1 MASGAGSNGSD
12 PTWPNP
18 GSIKLN
24 KTAEP
29 TGNFGEW
36 KVTLTLEGKQ
46 LKTTTDIVLVIDKS
60 GSMNTGTR
68 LTKAK
73 EAAKS
78 FADSLLTSD
87 SGIRLAAV
95 AFSEG
100 KASQVSGF
108 TDASGRADFKK
119 NIDKITASGGTNI
132 QAGLNAADDLLN
144 RSPADKKYIVLLSDG
159 EPTYSYQGTAAE
171 NSVWPDNRYNF
182 AITKFDFNSVKGAG
196 NSYKFLDFFG
206 NPNPYRIGS
215 YKVEDNGLPTISH
228 AKLLLKQ
235 GISIYSIGLEVGN
248 NNNAEYVLGNSQ
260 DRGYYSATSEDL
272 QRVFSEISSDIKFAA
287 RDAVVSDPMGE
298 KFNLQPGALNGQDY
312 EVSQGE
318 VVWDEAMETFRWEVG
333 TISEGKPATLSYIVV
348 IDPAANPVS
357 DTLYPTN
364 GKTTIDYT
372 NVYGDPHV
380 EKEFIVPEVKIG
392 HVKILVKGYAVN
404 LDGEPVNAAGEVV
417 SSPDL
422 AEQLYSDYH
431 AVNGEN
437 TFPVGGAPISVPSR
451 QIDGYQLKVGDDPT
465 IVTPQAVA
473 DNIVKFGYAKVI
485 EKSVTVKYV
494 DRETDRAI
502 ADPDVIDNA
511 VVGQHIELE
520 AKSIPGYTPE
530 EPTEYSYLVENKD
543 NNEYIFYYTANE
555 QTVVVKYLEKGTEKE
570 LSSPTSVAGKTGEVV
585 KLEAVSVPGY
595 TPEKAEDT
603 YTVKAEGNEYIFYYT
618 ANEQTVTVK
627 YLEKGTEKELS
638 SPISVAG
645 KTGEV
650 VNLEAV
656 SVPGY
661 TPEKV
666 KDTYTVKAGENEYIF
681 YYTANEQTVTV
692 KYLEKGTE
700 KELSSP
706 TSVAGKTGEVVK
718 LEAVSIP
725 GYTPEKAEDTYTVKA
740 EGNEYIFYYT
750 ANEQTV
756 TVKYLEKGTEKELS
770 SPTSVAGKTGEVVK
784 LEAVSIP
791 GYTPEKAE
799 DTYTVKAGENEYI
812 FYYVQDEQP
821 IEERSVTLHHLEEGT
836 GAVLKDTEIHSGKIG
851 DTLSWTAENIT
862 VTDTVYVPVQLNHS
876 YKITDEVVQD
886 YTIYYKKSEPEE
898 NLKLTIQYLDR
909 ASGEPVAVTDAVYG
923 SEGKV
928 ITLLPK
934 APTVTDAV
942 YVPEL
947 ESVEYTFSAELEQS
961 YIFYYNKKTP
971 EPAEQTVTVKYLEQG
986 TNHQLANP
994 TTVKGKVGDTLTLTA
1009 VSVSGYTP
1017 TKSSDTYQIG
1027 DSESQEY
1034 IFYYT
1039 KNSTSGPS
1047 PGGSYTSYTPPSP
1060 PPPIVPP
1067 LPPLPPKLD
1076 TENHFDYIQ
1085 GYPDGMVKPQNN
1097 ISREEVAAI
1106 FYRLMEGESRANYYS
1121 TTNSY
1126 DDVKST
1132 RWSNK
1137 HISTM
1142 TNAGIITGYPDGVFK
1157 PGQSITRAEFAAIAA
1172 RFDKLDERESGL
1184 FTDISGHWAEKYILS
1199 AGNKGW
1205 IKGYTD
1211 GTFRP
1216 NQYITRAEAMSFIN
1230 SVLNRKVKEDGIHK
1244 DAKKWPDNP
1253 ATSWFYED
1261 VIEATNNHD
1270 YSRNADGYEAWDQL
1284 KPHRIEP

>member
-1 MASGAGSNGSD
+1 MRSRMRWIVSWLCTISLVIGMPAMASGAGSNGSD

-60 GSMNTGTR
+60 GSMNTSTR
-68 LTKAK
+68 LSKAK

-132 QAGLNAADDLLN
+132 QAGLKAADDLLKN
-144 RSPADKKYIVLLSDG
+144 SPADKKYIVLLSDG
-159 EPTYSYQGTAAE
+159 EPTYSYKGTAAE

-182 AITKFDFNSVKGAG
+182 AITEFDFNSVKGTG
-196 NSYKFLDFFG
+196 SNYTLLDFFG
-206 NPNPYRIGS
+206 YPNPYEIGS
-215 YKVEDNGLPTISH
+215 YQVGDNGLPTISH

-287 RDAVVSDPMGE
+287 RDAVVTDPMGE
-298 KFNLQPGALNGQDY
+298 KFNLQPGALNGRDY

-318 VVWDEAMETFRWEVG
+318 VVWDEATETFRWEVG

-364 GKTTIDYT
+364 GKTTVDYT

-417 SSPDL
+417 ANPDL

-431 AVNGEN
+431 TVNGES

-465 IVTPQAVA
+465 IVTLQAVA

-494 DRETDRAI
+494 DRESDRAI
-502 ADPDVIDNA
+502 ADPDVIDKA

-530 EPTEYSYLVENKD
+530 EPTTYSYLVENKD
-543 NNEYIFYYTANE
+543 NNEYIFYY
-555 QTVVVKYLEKGTEKE
+555 
-570 LSSPTSVAGKTGEVV
+570 
-585 KLEAVSVPGY
+585 
-595 TPEKAEDT
+595 
-603 YTVKAEGNEYIFYYT
+603 
-618 ANEQTVTVK
+618 
-627 YLEKGTEKELS
+627 
-638 SPISVAG
+638 
-645 KTGEV
+645 
-650 VNLEAV
+650 
-656 SVPGY
+656 
-661 TPEKV
+661 
-666 KDTYTVKAGENEYIF
+666 
-681 YYTANEQTVTV
+681 
-692 KYLEKGTE
+692 
-700 KELSSP
+700 
-706 TSVAGKTGEVVK
+706 
-718 LEAVSIP
+718 
-725 GYTPEKAEDTYTVKA
+725 
-740 EGNEYIFYYT
+740 
-750 ANEQTV
+750 
-756 TVKYLEKGTEKELS
+756 
-770 SPTSVAGKTGEVVK
+770 
-784 LEAVSIP
+784 
-791 GYTPEKAE
+791 
-799 DTYTVKAGENEYI
+799 
-812 FYYVQDEQP
+812 VQDEHP
-821 IEERSVTLHHLEEGT
+821 VEERSVTLHHLEEGT
-836 GAVLKDTEIHSGKIG
+836 EAILKDAEIHSGKVG
-851 DTLSWTAENIT
+851 DTLNWTAENIT

-876 YKITDEVVQD
+876 YKVTDEVVQD

-934 APTVTDAV
+934 SPTVTDAV

-1047 PGGSYTSYTPPSP
+1047 SGGSYTSYTPPSP

-1157 PGQSITRAEFAAIAA
+1157 PGQSITRAEFAAVAA

-1270 YSRNADGYEAWDQL
+1270 YSRNADGYEAWSQL

>member
-1 MASGAGSNGSD
+1 M
-12 PTWPNP
+12 
-18 GSIKLN
+18 K
-24 KTAEP
+24 
-29 TGNFGEW
+29 
-36 KVTLTLEGKQ
+36 
-46 LKTTTDIVLVIDKS
+46 
-60 GSMNTGTR
+60 
-68 LTKAK
+68 
-73 EAAKS
+73 
-78 FADSLLTSD
+78 
-87 SGIRLAAV
+87 
-95 AFSEG
+95 
-100 KASQVSGF
+100 
-108 TDASGRADFKK
+108 
-119 NIDKITASGGTNI
+119 
-132 QAGLNAADDLLN
+132 
-144 RSPADKKYIVLLSDG
+144 
-159 EPTYSYQGTAAE
+159 
-171 NSVWPDNRYNF
+171 
-182 AITKFDFNSVKGAG
+182 
-196 NSYKFLDFFG
+196 
-206 NPNPYRIGS
+206 
-215 YKVEDNGLPTISH
+215 
-228 AKLLLKQ
+228 
-235 GISIYSIGLEVGN
+235 
-248 NNNAEYVLGNSQ
+248 
-260 DRGYYSATSEDL
+260 
-272 QRVFSEISSDIKFAA
+272 
-287 RDAVVSDPMGE
+287 
-298 KFNLQPGALNGQDY
+298 
-312 EVSQGE
+312 
-318 VVWDEAMETFRWEVG
+318 
-333 TISEGKPATLSYIVV
+333 
-348 IDPAANPVS
+348 
-357 DTLYPTN
+357 
-364 GKTTIDYT
+364 
-372 NVYGDPHV
+372 
-380 EKEFIVPEVKIG
+380 
-392 HVKILVKGYAVN
+392 
-404 LDGEPVNAAGEVV
+404 
-417 SSPDL
+417 
-422 AEQLYSDYH
+422 
-431 AVNGEN
+431 
-437 TFPVGGAPISVPSR
+437 
-451 QIDGYQLKVGDDPT
+451 
-465 IVTPQAVA
+465 
-473 DNIVKFGYAKVI
+473 
-485 EKSVTVKYV
+485 
-494 DRETDRAI
+494 
-502 ADPDVIDNA
+502 
-511 VVGQHIELE
+511 LE
-520 AKSIPGYTPE
+520 AVSIPGYTPE
-530 EPTEYSYLVENKD
+530 KTEDTYTVKAEGNEYIFYYTANEQTVTVKYLEKGTEKELSSPTSVAGKTGETLKLEAVSISGYTPEKAEDTYTVKAGENEYIFYYTANEQTVTVKYLEKGTEKELSSPTSVAAKTGETVKLEAVSIPGYTPDKTEDTYTVKAGENEYIFYYTANEQTVVVKYLEKGTEKELSSPTSVAGKTGEVVNLEAVSVPGYTPEKAKD
-543 NNEYIFYYTANE
+543 TYTVKAEGNEYIFYYTANEQTVTVKYLEKGTEKELSSPTSVAGKTGEVVKLEAVSIPGYTPEKAEDTYTVKAGENEYIFYYTANE

-638 SPISVAG
+638 SPTSVAA
-645 KTGEV
+645 KTGE
-650 VNLEAV
+650 
-656 SVPGY
+656 
-661 TPEKV
+661 T
-666 KDTYTVKAGENEYIF
+666 
-681 YYTANEQTVTV
+681 
-692 KYLEKGTE
+692 
-700 KELSSP
+700 
-706 TSVAGKTGEVVK
+706 
-718 LEAVSIP
+718 
-725 GYTPEKAEDTYTVKA
+725 
-740 EGNEYIFYYT
+740 
-750 ANEQTV
+750 
-756 TVKYLEKGTEKELS
+756 
-770 SPTSVAGKTGEVVK
+770 VK

-821 IEERSVTLHHLEEGT
+821 VEEREVTVHFHEEGSEAVLKDPEIHSGKIGDTLTLTAENITFEGVLYVPVKVDHSYDITEAEGQTYTIYYKKDEQPVEERSVTLHHLEEGT
-836 GAVLKDTEIHSGKIG
+836 EAVLKDAEIHSGKIG

-886 YTIYYKKSEPEE
+886 YMIYYKKSEPEE

-1047 PGGSYTSYTPPSP
+1047 PGGSYTSYTPTSP